1 MIKHEILNGPEFQ
14 QEVDKIVA
22 EKLSPINLK
31 ISTLEG
37 KITTIEVQTFK
48 NISELTTDVNFISVN
63 NRFVSTAIEF
73 EEKLSA
79 LEDRTGLQ
87 LNQLEIR
94 TNASLTQQMT
104 EIENKLMEQEI
115 RLSKQFS
122 QEIDPIISK

>member
-37 KITTIEVQTFK
+37 KITTIEEQTFK

-73 EEKLSA
+73 EE
-79 LEDRTGLQ
+79 
-87 LNQLEIR
+87 
-94 TNASLTQQMT
+94 T
-104 EIENKLMEQEI
+104 ETTESVRDPNKC
-115 RLSKQFS
+115 FS
-122 QEIDPIISK
+122 DPADD